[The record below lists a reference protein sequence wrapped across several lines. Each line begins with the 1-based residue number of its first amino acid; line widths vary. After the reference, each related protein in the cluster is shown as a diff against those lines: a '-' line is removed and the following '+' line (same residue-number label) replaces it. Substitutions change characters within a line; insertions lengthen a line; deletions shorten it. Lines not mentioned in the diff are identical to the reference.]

1 MLTHDGL
8 SWTKKNENLKSSNY
22 LFLFFF
28 FLLVKITSKGPLCLE
43 SSFTWQPL
51 LPRKTV
57 LWMCT
62 HSLLAIFVKIV
73 AAWVNQEE
81 RHCFS
86 PAVDSELVL
95 SDPSFLLIFFLSSS
109 SSFFSSSSRWS
120 SSRPAGLELSINKDY
135 FQFLILLPSPPRYW
149 DYRCAASRVTL
160 YLTRLMLFRLPSLFK
175 KKNTVSCLLVLID
188 NHVMTLLFLYP
199 ELISN
204 LLTIYVCYPVDISWA
219 GMGHSV

>member
-1 MLTHDGL
+1 MIKGPSPFDEWWCLQVPHKAVGE
-8 SWTKKNENLKSSNY
+8 KNAHPLRVHSMTDSVERKRIKAWSHQIISSC
-22 LFLFFF
+22 FF

-175 KKNTVSCLLVLID
+175 KKYRFLSVSFD
-188 NHVMTLLFLYP
+188 R
-199 ELISN
+199 
-204 LLTIYVCYPVDISWA
+204 
-219 GMGHSV
+219 